1 MRADESVLEP
11 EACPG
16 AAEVLD
22 TRKPRGAGIFEWTAL
37 GIFATLLALVTC
49 RHEMWSDEVQA
60 WLISRDS
67 HSILSMIRDL
77 RYEGHPALWYLVL
90 YLPAHLWPNPAV
102 MQGLNFFIA
111 VALAWLILSA
121 QALSRPLRLLF
132 VFSFFFFYQYGV
144 TSRSYALAALLLVA
158 AARCLTGEKRHSKL
172 AILFLALAVNTHA
185 FAAPVAVV
193 LAFWAFYLKKV
204 KTWSEAVRMLRDRQF
219 LAAFVILAAAGAVGL
234 ATVWP
239 APDLGPM
246 PAFIQPFSQNLL
258 TTASMVWLIFFP
270 HLPSPIQILL
280 VPFRAS
286 FPATAM
292 ISVLMIGAAAA
303 LLRTARA
310 QTFFL
315 ACAILEIVEIAVT
328 VAWPD
333 VYHLGFIFVSL
344 LIALLIDAC
353 EAPVGAAGSRWQR
366 MRPVLLMALLLPQF
380 LCAIDS
386 SELDWMRP
394 YSDGLEVSQ
403 WLKREHLDRNPM
415 VLEPSEF
422 TVAIIGYLERPSAY
436 YPSCRC
442 FGSYEIRNRRNQMY
456 RMATPEDMKVARGK
470 SPLPVILVSN
480 RPLQP
485 AELRSLGLK
494 RIYIASQDALDTP
507 GIFFVYE
514 QTQAGI

>member
-16 AAEVLD
+16 AAEVLE
-22 TRKPRGAGIFEWTAL
+22 TRKPHGAGIFEWTAF

-102 MQGLNFFIA
+102 MQVINFLIA

-121 QALSRPLRLLF
+121 RALSRPLRLLF
-132 VFSFFFFYQYGV
+132 VFSFYFFYQYGV
-144 TSRSYALAALLLVA
+144 TSRSYALAALLLIA
-158 AARCLTGEKRHSKL
+158 AARCLTGEKRHGKL
-172 AILFLALAVNTHA
+172 AILFLALAINTHA

-204 KTWSEAVRMLRDRQF
+204 KTRSDAARLLRDRDF
-219 LAAFVILAAAGAVGL
+219 LTAFAVLGVAGAAGL

-246 PAFIQPFSQNLL
+246 PAFVQPFSHNLL
-258 TTASMVWLIFFP
+258 TTASMIWLIFFP

-280 VPFRAS
+280 DPFRSS
-286 FPATAM
+286 FLATA
-292 ISVLMIGAAAA
+292 IVSVLMLSVAAA
-303 LLRTARA
+303 LLRTTSARA
-310 QTFFL
+310 FFL
-315 ACAILEIVEIAVT
+315 ACAMLEIVEIAVT

-353 EAPVGAAGSRWQR
+353 DAPATAARSKWQR
-366 MRPVLLMALLLPQF
+366 IRPALLIVLLLPQF
-380 LCAIDS
+380 LCAVDS

-403 WLKREHLDRNPM
+403 WLKSEHLDRNPM

-422 TVAIIGYLERPSAY
+422 TLAIIGYLERPSAY

-442 FGSYEIRNRRNQMY
+442 FGSYEIRNSKNHMR
-456 RMATPEDMKVARGK
+456 RMATPEDMKVARGN

-494 RIYIASQDALDTP
+494 RIYIASQDAIDTP

-514 QTQAGI
+514 QTQTGI